1 MRHRPKINSPIKF
14 LAYSRVSDVK
24 ETRLS
29 FWAPL
34 MTKTMKDKTIQ
45 ELLRELGIDS
55 VDTTEDHIGESTLV
69 FFARPPARRPKTD
82 ERPESREKE
91 EREINEN

>member
-1 MRHRPKINSPIKF
+1 MRHKPKINSPIKF

-69 FFARPPARRPKTD
+69 FFARPPARRPAADNT
-82 ERPESREKE
+82 RESAEKE
-91 EREINEN
+91 EENNDEN